1 MKRLLSLSL
10 VVLLLFGCKPSRPSG
25 VLSESKMENVMV
37 DYHLAQGMAE
47 AAGDNADVLRYKYIQ
62 AVFRK
67 HHITE
72 ATFDSSLIYYSANAE
87 KFVQI
92 YKKVTRRVEAQAT
105 IMGVDAQATQDQYAN
120 LTALGD
126 TANIWTDL
134 KHHVLQIN
142 PLDNLYNFRMMADSS
157 FHAGDRFMW
166 RFNTFSKS
174 EKLVYDAFA
183 LFMVE
188 YENDSIGSVSRQI
201 RGGEMVELSYTPRS
215 GQDTLGIKSVGGFVY
230 MPPSKNEEKNTFHI
244 LIMSNIGLIRFHHN
258 PLPKLAPIDSLTTD
272 SLEAD
277 TVGDSTPQAATRR
290 LTPAEMRESQP
301 REKKVNVV
309 KEKPVNI
316 RQQQRRQNGRRLR

>member
-1 MKRLLSLSL
+1 MKRVLGLSLA
-10 VVLLLFGCKPSRPSG
+10 VLLLFGCKPSRPGG

-47 AAGDNADVLRYKYIQ
+47 AAGADADVLRYKYIQ

-72 ATFDSSLIYYSANAE
+72 ETFDSSLVYYSANAE

-92 YKKVTRRVEAQAT
+92 YQKVTKRVEAQAT
-105 IMGVDAQATQDQYAN
+105 IMGVDAQATQDRYAN

-134 KHHVLQIN
+134 KHHTLQIN
-142 PLDNLYNFRMMADSS
+142 SLDNLYSFRMMADSS
-157 FHAGDRFMW
+157 FHVGDRFLW

-174 EKLVYDAFA
+174 EKLVYDAIA
-183 LFMVE
+183 MFMVE
-188 YENDSIGSVSRQI
+188 YENDSIGCVNRQI
-201 RGGEMVELSYTPRS
+201 RGGEQVELHYTPTDKLDS
-215 GQDTLGIKSVGGFVY
+215 LGIKSVGGFVY
-230 MPPSKNEEKNTFHI
+230 LPQSKQEDKESFHI
-244 LIMSNIGLIRFHHN
+244 LIMSNIGLIRFHHK
-258 PLPKLAPIDSLTTD
+258 PEPVAIDSLLTD
-272 SLEAD
+272 SLETD
-277 TVGDSTPQAATRR
+277 TVGDAEPKAATHR

-309 KEKPVNI
+309 KEKPINI
-316 RQQQRRQNGRRLR
+316 RQQQRRQNRRRWR